1 MFKIGREQQRGVF
14 ALSIKI
20 RWFNQPFSAFGF
32 SMGRAIARTGCALSL
47 RNRVTDQFGE
57 IFLTFRFAK
66 AAQKLLVAEIR
77 QDCACCCFAINQL

>member
-14 ALSIKI
+14 ALSIEI
-20 RWFNQPFSAFGF
+20 SWFNQPFSAFGF

-57 IFLTFRFAK
+57 IFLTFRLAK
-66 AAQKLLVAEIR
+66 TAQKLLVAEIR
-77 QDCACCCFAINQL
+77 QDSTSCCFTVNQL